1 MSTSTNTSL
10 FNALGFFLE
19 KMRPYVIAVIQK
31 TAPKEPWEGE
41 LYTKL
46 SFDQQRTWNMAQ
58 RSLTESGGNTAN
70 LIDYGI
76 LFTFGVSYKDALKQ
90 EVGNYADVNKL
101 INYFKELK
109 EVRNKCQHFQ
119 ELEEDEI
126 TRAYLNM
133 KGAAKLLEMQDV
145 YDGIQRIQ
153 NGDKVEVT
161 PVPSPQP
168 VQRQTLMPSAP
179 AASAL
184 SGDEVLP
191 SWFNNAIPHY
201 DIRNAQLDE
210 SIFAANLSEVALGTG
225 PDVYTNPNLFFAK
238 TYVTDGLR
246 DISTRVVQALNGEES
261 ENRVISLQ
269 TGFGG
274 GKTHSLISLYHIAKS
289 GRSIASLGKDMK
301 IFSDN
306 VTPKF
311 DDAKVAVFTNNTTDV
326 SQGRECEDGFTIYTL
341 WGEIAYQLGG
351 KAAYDKIKQNDTE
364 RTAPSAMLFKPIIES
379 CTPCLILIDELAD
392 YCAKASAKKV
402 GQGTLFNQTNSFIQT
417 LTEVVS
423 SIPRCVLIVTLPA
436 SATEVAAAAIGQ
448 EVLSS
453 LETRVVRVGTSV
465 KPVDDEE
472 IFEVVRRRLFEQ
484 IIDTSVIDR
493 VARKY
498 QDMYHNRRGDLPPQ
512 CDNLAYANRIRK
524 AYPFHPELIDMFRLR
539 WGNDPR
545 FQRTRGVLRLLASIV
560 QDLWQR
566 RASLTGTQAL
576 IHTSDLNLENLS
588 TLTGTINNLM
598 GANWETVMHA
608 DVYGTSSNA
617 YKIDNLE
624 PSGNAFTYRITQ
636 GVATTLLLAS
646 VGGDHQHGLSMPEL
660 KLCMLRPNAFN
671 HNDIN
676 GSLNKLEDVAHY
688 LYSSNTGGKRYWFQ
702 SKANINILLNQA
714 KSEVSVDEMNL
725 EILKRLKAINQM
737 GSPFKILVDP
747 AEDIPEQ
754 KSLTL
759 ILLHPKYS
767 AAIDRISSS
776 VERVI
781 NHISTKRGLSERIY
795 RNTILYLTC
804 SEAGRAQLNVKLADY
819 IACTKILTEYAT
831 ALERDQ
837 KADIEARKRTYDHEL
852 EDALAQAYSV
862 VLKHSAKEGIHRYN
876 IQEPSRD
883 LSTLISINLPAKLKE
898 EEWLLDTVGRK
909 TLADNNLLPTVE
921 TPIPVKLVYE
931 AFLKYDDK
939 PMISGPEAIEHSV
952 RKYCEQG
959 LFNVAAGVNGEW
971 NKIYVETDSIPFL
984 DVTSEE
990 FWLVDSSVLPKH
1002 AGTPDVPEKPD
1013 TPDTPGPNAPGG
1025 GSIPGF
1031 PPENG
1036 ETIKSF
1042 KSLTVSG
1049 NVALEN
1055 WTQLFSSF
1063 ILPLKGNNLKV
1074 SITFKAKSTEASPL
1088 NENSQIYRAVKESA
1102 SQLGLDIETEE

>member
-19 KMRPYVIAVIQK
+19 KMRPYVIAVIEK
-31 TAPKEPWEGE
+31 SAPGKPWEGE
-41 LYTKL
+41 LCSQLGY
-46 SFDQQRTWNMAQ
+46 DQQRTWNM
-58 RSLTESGGNTAN
+58 SLRNLRESGGNTAN
-70 LIDYGI
+70 LIDYNI
-76 LFTFGVSYKDALKQ
+76 LFTFGIAYKEALKQ
-90 EVGNYADVNKL
+90 EVGSYAEANKL

-119 ELEEDEI
+119 ELDEDEI

-133 KGAAKLLEMQDV
+133 KGAAKLVEMQDV
-145 YDGIQRIQ
+145 YDEIQRIQ
-153 NGDKVEVT
+153 NGDRVDASPT
-161 PVPSPQP
+161 PAPKP
-168 VQRQTLMPSAP
+168 VQAQTLMPAA
-179 AASAL
+179 AASIVGA
-184 SGDEVLP
+184 DEVLP
-191 SWFNNAIPHY
+191 AWFNNAIPHY

-225 PDVYTNPNLFFAK
+225 PDVYTNPSLFFAK
-238 TYVTDGLR
+238 TYVTAGLR
-246 DISTRVVQALNGEES
+246 DISNRMVQALNGEES

-289 GRSIASLGKDMK
+289 GSRIASLGRDMK
-301 IFSDN
+301 LFSEN

-311 DDAKVAVFTNNTTDV
+311 DDAKVAVFTNNTTDPI
-326 SQGRECEDGFTIYTL
+326 QGRVADEGFTIYPL

-351 KAAYDKIKQNDTE
+351 QAAYDKIRQNDIA
-364 RTAPSAMLFKPIIES
+364 RTAPSSVLFKPIIES

-392 YCAKASAKKV
+392 YCVKATGQKV

-423 SIPRCVLIVTLPA
+423 GIPRCVLIVTLPA

-484 IIDTSVIDR
+484 ILDTSVIDK

-512 CDNLAYANRIRK
+512 SDNSAYANRIRK
-524 AYPFHPELIDMFRLR
+524 SYPFHPELIDMFRLR

-560 QDLWQR
+560 QDLWR
-566 RASLTGTQAL
+566 RRSSLTGTQAL

-588 TLTGTINNLM
+588 TITGTINNLM

-617 YKIDNLE
+617 YKIDNAE
-624 PSGNAFTYRITQ
+624 TTGNAFTYRLTQ
-636 GVATTLLLAS
+636 GIATTLLLAS
-646 VGGDHQHGLSMPEL
+646 VGGDHQHGLSIQEL

-671 HNDIN
+671 HNDID
-676 GSLNKLEDVAHY
+676 GVLNKLESVAHY
-688 LYSSNTGGKRYWFQ
+688 LYSSSTGGKRFWFQ
-702 SKANINILLNQA
+702 SKANVNILLNQA
-714 KSEVSVDEMNL
+714 KSEVTVEEMNV
-725 EILKRLKAINQM
+725 EILKRLKAINLM
-737 GSPFKILVDP
+737 GSPFKVLVDP
-747 AEDIPEQ
+747 SEDIPEQ

-767 AAIDRISSS
+767 ASIDRIDGAT
-776 VERVI
+776 ERFV
-781 NHISTKRGLSERIY
+781 NHTSTKRGLSERIY
-795 RNTILYLTC
+795 RNTILYLAC
-804 SEAGRAQLNVKLADY
+804 SETGRAQLNVKLADY

-831 ALERDQ
+831 ALEKDQ
-837 KADIEARKRTYDHEL
+837 KMDIEGRKRTYDREL
-852 EDALAQAYSV
+852 EDALVQAYSV

-876 IQEPSRD
+876 IQDPSRD
-883 LSTLISINLPAKLKE
+883 LSTLISINLPSKLKE
-898 EEWLLDTVGRK
+898 EEWLLDSIGRK

-939 PMISGPEAIEHSV
+939 PMISGPEAIERSV
-952 RKYCEQG
+952 RKYCEVG
-959 LFNVAAGVNGEW
+959 VFNVAVGTSGDW
-971 NKIYVETDSIPFL
+971 DKIYVGTDSIPFL
-984 DVTSEE
+984 NAQSDEY
-990 FWLVDSSVLPKH
+990 WLVDTSVLPKPS
-1002 AGTPDVPEKPD
+1002 GTPEPPRSGEQP
-1013 TPDTPGPNAPGG
+1013 TPPGPGIPGG
-1025 GSIPGF
+1025 DEDPGDPT
-1031 PPENG
+1031 PPVPSVKE
-1036 ETIKSF
+1036 F
-1042 KSLTVSG
+1042 KSVTISG

-1074 SITFKAKSTEASPL
+1074 SVSFKAKSNDMAPL
-1088 NENSQIYRAVKESA
+1088 NENSPIYRAVKESA
-1102 SQLGLDIETEE
+1102 SQLGLDIETEEE

>member
-19 KMRPYVIAVIQK
+19 KMRPYVIAVIEK
-31 TAPKEPWEGE
+31 SAPGQPWEGE
-41 LYTKL
+41 LFSKL
-46 SFDQQRTWNMAQ
+46 SYDQQRTWNMAM

-70 LIDYGI
+70 LIDYNI

-90 EVGNYADVNKL
+90 EVGNYGDVNKL

-119 ELEEDEI
+119 ELDEDEI
-126 TRAYLNM
+126 TRAFLNM

-145 YDGIQRIQ
+145 YDEVQRIQ
-153 NGDKVEVT
+153 NGVAV
-161 PVPSPQP
+161 SAQP
-168 VQRQTLMPSAP
+168 AP
-179 AASAL
+179 AAPATQSSLIPDAAV
-184 SGDEVLP
+184 SPIAGNDDALP

-289 GRSIASLGKDMK
+289 GRRIASLGRDMK
-301 IFSDN
+301 FFSEN

-311 DDAKVAVFTNNTTDV
+311 DEAKVAVFTNNTTDV
-326 SQGRECEDGFTIYTL
+326 VQGRECEDGFTIYTL

-351 KAAYDKIKQNDTE
+351 KEAYDKIRQNDIE
-364 RTAPSAMLFKPIIES
+364 RTAPSSILFKPIIEA
-379 CTPCLILIDELAD
+379 CTPCMILIDELAD
-392 YCAKASAKKV
+392 YCAKAVAKKV

-417 LTEVVS
+417 LTEI
-423 SIPRCVLIVTLPA
+423 IPSTPRSVLIVTLPA
-436 SATEVAAAAIGQ
+436 SATEVAAGPVGQ

-453 LETRVVRVGTSV
+453 LETRVVRVGSSV

-484 IIDTSVIDR
+484 IIDSTVIDK
-493 VARKY
+493 VANKY
-498 QDMYHNRRGDLPPQ
+498 KDMYHNRRGDLPPQ
-512 CDNLAYANRIRK
+512 ADNIAYANRIK
-524 AYPFHPELIDMFRLR
+524 KSYPFQPELIDMFRLR
-539 WGNDPR
+539 WGNDPK

-566 RASLTGTQAL
+566 RDSLTGTQAL
-576 IHTSDLNLENLS
+576 IHTSDVNLENLS

-598 GANWETVMHA
+598 GSNWETVMHA
-608 DVYGTSSNA
+608 DVYGRSSNA

-624 PSGNAFTYRITQ
+624 TSGNAFTYHITQ

-646 VGGDHQHGLSMPEL
+646 VGGDHQHGLSMAEL

-676 GSLNKLEDVAHY
+676 GALNKLEDVAHY

-702 SKANINILLNQA
+702 SKANVNILLNQA
-714 KSEVSVDEMNL
+714 KSEVTPDEMNL
-725 EILKRLKAINQM
+725 EILKRLKAVNSM
-737 GSPFKILVDP
+737 GGTFRVLVDP
-747 AEDIPEQ
+747 SEDIPEQ

-759 ILLHPKYS
+759 ILLHPKY
-767 AAIDRISSS
+767 AVPIDRIDSAT
-776 VERVI
+776 ERFVK
-781 NHISTKRGLSERIY
+781 HTSTKRGLSDRVY
-795 RNTILYLTC
+795 RNTILYLAC
-804 SEAGRAQLNVKLADY
+804 SEAGRAQLNTKLADL
-819 IACTKILTEYAT
+819 IACNKILSEYAT
-831 ALERDQ
+831 ALEKDQ
-837 KADIEARKRTYDHEL
+837 KADIESRKRAYDNEI
-852 EDALAQAYSV
+852 ENALVQAYSV
-862 VLKHSAKEGIHRYN
+862 VLKNSAKEGIHRYN
-876 IQEPSRD
+876 IQETARD
-883 LSTLISINLPAKLKE
+883 LSSQISITLPTKLKE
-898 EEWLLDTVGRK
+898 EEWLLDAVGRK

-931 AFLKYDDK
+931 SFLKFDDK
-939 PMISGPEAIEHSV
+939 PMISGPEAIEKSV
-952 RKYCEQG
+952 RKYCEVG
-959 LFNVAAGVNGEW
+959 VFNVAMGTSDDW
-971 NKIYVETDSIPFL
+971 DKIYVGTDSIPFL
-984 DVTSEE
+984 KAQSEE
-990 FWLVDSSVLPKH
+990 YWLVDPSVVKKAEQPQPQPGSEGTG
-1002 AGTPDVPEKPD
+1002 GTPQPGSPGEGV
-1013 TPDTPGPNAPGG
+1013 TPDTPTT
-1025 GSIPGF
+1025 
-1031 PPENG
+1031 PE
-1036 ETIKSF
+1036 EVVKAF
-1042 KSLTVSG
+1042 KSLTISG
-1049 NVALEN
+1049 NVAMEN
-1055 WTQLFSSF
+1055 WYQLMSSF
-1063 ILPLKGNNLKV
+1063 ISPLKNR
-1074 SITFKAKSTEASPL
+1074 IT
-1088 NENSQIYRAVKESA
+1088 I
-1102 SQLGLDIETEE
+1102 